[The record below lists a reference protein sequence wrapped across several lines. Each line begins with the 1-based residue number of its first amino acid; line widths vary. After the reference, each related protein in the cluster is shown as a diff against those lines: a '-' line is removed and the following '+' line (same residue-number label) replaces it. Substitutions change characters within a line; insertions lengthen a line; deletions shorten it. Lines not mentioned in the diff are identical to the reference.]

1 MGLPFILI
9 AAGWSRAEKASKW
22 LRDHHR
28 PIQIVG
34 GTLMIAMGLLMV
46 SGLWEELMALVQSN
60 LVNQFET
67 VI

>member
-1 MGLPFILI
+1 
-9 AAGWSRAEKASKW
+9 
-22 LRDHHR
+22 
-28 PIQIVG
+28 
-34 GTLMIAMGLLMV
+34 MIAMGLLMV